1 VPLPE
6 SAEFEL
12 RRVFAEPLWA
22 SARERLPALEDL
34 PAEAPF
40 ERVLRAVVRLADGS
54 LEALSHYA
62 SSAREDWRDVLYWAE
77 HPRDDSDPKS
87 YEELRRR
94 LGLPDA

>member
-1 VPLPE
+1 VRLPE

-12 RRVFAEPLWA
+12 QRFFPEPLWA
-22 SARERLPALEDL
+22 SARERLPAPEDL
-34 PAEAPF
+34 PAGAPF
-40 ERVLRAVVRLADGS
+40 DRVLCAVVRLADGS
-54 LEALSHYA
+54 LDALSHYA
-62 SSAREDWRDVLYWAE
+62 DSARGDWRDVLYWAE